1 MSLLRGWKRSGFM
14 VLAMLGVAAM
24 LAAACTSDDSDAPTA
39 APPAPIVVQ
48 ESTSGSQQTGIWVD
62 GAGSVAA
69 EPDVADLSFG
79 VEARADTVAPAR
91 AEAASAMEA
100 VIASL
105 RSNGV
110 ADLDIK
116 TTYFSIQPV
125 TVYEEGDRGERTPK
139 IVGYQ
144 VSNFATARVRDLNDV
159 GSIID
164 AAATAG
170 GDSVRINGI
179 GFAVDDPKPLE
190 VEARKLALEDATAK
204 AEQIASVMNVT
215 LGSPIYVSQQGGSP
229 IVFREAAPAAMFA
242 ADASTPISAG
252 EQEISIWV
260 QVVFAIE

>member
-1 MSLLRGWKRSGFM
+1 MPY
-14 VLAMLGVAAM
+14 AASSS
-24 LAAACTSDDSDAPTA
+24 AAAVAVRRHCHTIAGP
-39 APPAPIVVQ
+39 
-48 ESTSGSQQTGIWVD
+48 EGSSVSRCQTN
-62 GAGSVAA
+62 
-69 EPDVADLSFG
+69 E
-79 VEARADTVAPAR
+79 
-91 AEAASAMEA
+91 
-100 VIASL
+100 
-105 RSNGV
+105 
-110 ADLDIK
+110 
-116 TTYFSIQPV
+116 
-125 TVYEEGDRGERTPK
+125 
-139 IVGYQ
+139 
-144 VSNFATARVRDLNDV
+144 VSRWLAIATARIRDLNDV

-229 IVFREAAPAAMFA
+229 IFFRESAPAAMFA

-252 EQEISIWV
+252 EQEISMRV